1 LVFKKLD
8 TFTSRYYSGFLSFT
22 KPVIHQQLITNMK
35 PIWGIDLGGT
45 KIECAVMESIENR
58 NVLLRKRLPTEQEH
72 GYEHILHQIQT
83 LVGQCAD
90 ELGFRPERL
99 GFGTPGTTDPTT
111 QTLKNSN
118 TVCLN
123 GKPLKADLQN
133 LLDVP
138 CQLANDA
145 NCFALAEAKW
155 GAAHEVAPNAEVV
168 WGVIM
173 GTGTGSGVVVNGK
186 LLQGRH
192 GIGGEWGHSFLDDS
206 AYPCYCGNA
215 GCVEQ
220 VLSGPA
226 LTRFYND
233 MTGLHITL
241 PQIVERYHQG
251 NDKAAIATMERL
263 LHFFGKAVA
272 NVLNVIDPE
281 VVVIGGGVGN
291 IDLLYTEG
299 VEEVKKY
306 IFNSGKCETIFR
318 KPKLGDSAGV
328 FGAALLC
335 A

>member
-1 LVFKKLD
+1 
-8 TFTSRYYSGFLSFT
+8 
-22 KPVIHQQLITNMK
+22 MK

-58 NVLLRKRLPTEQEH
+58 NILSRKRLPTEQEG
-72 GYEHILHQIQT
+72 GYEHILHQIKK
-83 LVGQCAD
+83 LVDLSAN
-90 ELGFRPERL
+90 ELGFRPDRL
-99 GFGTPGTTDPTT
+99 GFGTPGTLDPTT
-111 QTLKNSN
+111 QTQKNSN

-123 GKPLKADLQN
+123 GKPLKADLHA
-133 LLDVP
+133 LLGVP
-138 CQLANDA
+138 CELANDA

-168 WGVIM
+168 WGIIM

-186 LLQGRH
+186 VLQGRH
-192 GIGGEWGHSFLDDS
+192 GIGGEWGHNFLDAS
-206 AYPCYCGNA
+206 AYPCYCGYS

-226 LTRFYND
+226 LTRFYNEK
-233 MTGLHITL
+233 TGAHLTM
-241 PQIVERYHQG
+241 PEIVEHYHQG
-251 NDKAAIATMERL
+251 NDEAARATMERL
-263 LHFFGKAVA
+263 IHFFGKAVA
-272 NVLNVIDPE
+272 NVINIIDPE

-291 IDLLYTEG
+291 IDLIYDRG

-306 IFNSGKCETIFR
+306 IFNSGKCETLFL

>member
-1 LVFKKLD
+1 
-8 TFTSRYYSGFLSFT
+8 
-22 KPVIHQQLITNMK
+22 M

-45 KIECAVMESIENR
+45 KIECAVIESLENR
-58 NVLLRKRLPTEQEH
+58 KVLLRKRLPTEQEQ
-72 GYEHILHQIQT
+72 GYEHILQQIKK
-83 LVGQCAD
+83 LVETVSD
-90 ELGFRPERL
+90 EVGFRPEKI
-99 GFGTPGTTDPTT
+99 GFATPGTLDPKT

-123 GKPLKADLQN
+123 GMPLKADLEAI
-133 LLDVP
+133 LGVP
-138 CQLANDA
+138 CELANDA

-155 GAAHEVAPNAEVV
+155 GAAHDVAPNAEVV
-168 WGVIM
+168 WGLIM

-186 LLQGRH
+186 VLSGKH

-206 AYPCYCGNA
+206 AYECYCGNK

-226 LTRFYND
+226 LTRFYNEK
-233 MTGLHITL
+233 TGENLKL
-241 PQIVERYHQG
+241 PEIVERYHAG
-251 NDKAAIATMERL
+251 NDEAAKATMERL
-263 LHFFGKAVA
+263 THFFGKAVA
-272 NVLNVIDPE
+272 NFLNVIDPE

-291 IDLLYTEG
+291 IDLLYNEG

-306 IFNSGKCETIFR
+306 IFNSGKCETLFL

>member
-1 LVFKKLD
+1 M
-8 TFTSRYYSGFLSFT
+8 
-22 KPVIHQQLITNMK
+22 P

-45 KIECAVMESIENR
+45 KIECAVIEDLESR
-58 NVLLRKRLPTEQEH
+58 KVLRRQRLPTEQGH
-72 GYEHILHQIQT
+72 GYQHILHQISK
-83 LVGQCAD
+83 LVEMMAND
-90 ELGFRPERL
+90 LGIRPVKI
-99 GFGTPGTTDPTT
+99 GFATPGTLDPKT

-123 GKPLKADLQN
+123 GMPLKADLEAI
-133 LLDVP
+133 LGVP
-138 CQLANDA
+138 CELANDA

-168 WGVIM
+168 WGLIM

-186 LLQGRH
+186 VLNGKH
-192 GIGGEWGHSFLDDS
+192 GIGGEWGHSFLDIS
-206 AYPCYCGNA
+206 AYPCYCGNS

-226 LTRFYND
+226 LARFYNEK
-233 MTGLHITL
+233 TGLSLKL
-241 PQIVERYHQG
+241 PEIVERYHSG
-251 NDKAAIATMERL
+251 NDEAARATMERL
-263 LHFFGKAVA
+263 VHFFGKAVA
-272 NVLNVIDPE
+272 NFINVIDPE

-291 IDLLYTEG
+291 IDLLYSEG

-306 IFNSGKCETIFR
+306 IFNSGKCETIFL

>member
-1 LVFKKLD
+1 M
-8 TFTSRYYSGFLSFT
+8 
-22 KPVIHQQLITNMK
+22 P

-45 KIECAVMESIENR
+45 KIECAVIEDLESR
-58 NVLLRKRLPTEQEH
+58 KVLRRQRLPTEQEH
-72 GYEHILHQIQT
+72 GYQHILHQISK
-83 LVGQCAD
+83 LVEMMVAD
-90 ELGFRPERL
+90 LGIRPVKI
-99 GFGTPGTTDPTT
+99 GFATPGTLDPKT

-123 GKPLKADLQN
+123 GMPLKADLEAI
-133 LLDVP
+133 LGVP
-138 CQLANDA
+138 CELANDA

-168 WGVIM
+168 WGLIM

-186 LLQGRH
+186 VLNGKH

-226 LTRFYND
+226 LARFYNEK
-233 MTGLHITL
+233 TGGNLKL
-241 PQIVERYHQG
+241 PEIVERYHGG
-251 NDKAAIATMERL
+251 NDEAAKATMERL
-263 LHFFGKAVA
+263 VHFFGKAVA
-272 NVLNVIDPE
+272 NFLNVIDPE

-306 IFNSGKCETIFR
+306 IFNSGKCETIFL

-328 FGAALLC
+328 FGAALLTV
-335 A
+335 